1 MTRGV
6 YQVENEYGEYDEEE
20 EEEDAQQMNDMQL
33 LAQPFYTYDD

>member
-6 YQVENEYGEYDEEE
+6 YQVENEYGEYDEE